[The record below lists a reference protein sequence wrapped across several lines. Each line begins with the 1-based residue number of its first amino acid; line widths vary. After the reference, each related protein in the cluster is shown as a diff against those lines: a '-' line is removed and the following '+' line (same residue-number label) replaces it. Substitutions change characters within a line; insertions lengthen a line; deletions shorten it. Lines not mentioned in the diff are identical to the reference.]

1 MGCKQLKN
9 GNRDETLVVDLFRK
23 HKFWTHNF
31 AKDSSGAQPVDV
43 VAIRNNES
51 WLVDVKNV
59 RKEDVSFP
67 FSRIEANQLTC
78 MDFARNWAGIKNL
91 GFVICFERGELKPLF
106 LTYDKYLELVKQ
118 GCKSVKMTD
127 LEELE
132 VYL

>member
-9 GNRDETLVVDLFRK
+9 GNRDETIVVDLFKK
-23 HKFWTHNF
+23 HRFWAHNF
-31 AKDSSGAQPVDV
+31 SKDSSGAQPVDV
-43 VAIRNNES
+43 IAIRKNEN

-67 FSRIEANQLTC
+67 FSRIEPNQLTC
-78 MDFARNWAGIKNL
+78 MDYARNWAGIENL

-106 LTYDKYLELVKQ
+106 LTYDKYLEMSQ
-118 GCKSVKMTD
+118 NGCKSVKMTD

-132 VYL
+132 SYL

>member
-9 GNRDETLVVDLFRK
+9 GNRDEKLVTEVFRK
-23 HKFWTHNF
+23 HRFWVHNF

-43 VAIRNNES
+43 IAISGKGS

-67 FSRIEANQLTC
+67 FSRIEANQLTS
-78 MDFARNWAGIKNL
+78 MDFAKNWAGIENL
-91 GFVICFERGELKPLF
+91 GFVICFERSELKPLF
-106 LTYDKYLELVKQ
+106 LTYDKYLEMSQ
-118 GCKSVKMTD
+118 NGCKSVKMTD

-132 VYL
+132 SYL